1 MNKLN
6 TLSAQAF
13 THVSGRI
20 LNLTKHRNKVGLH
33 SKHWL
38 VYLEIHMAQL
48 VEALFVFMLMVCI
61 PISIVILFQRKNDKK
76 AARRLSR

>member
-1 MNKLN
+1 
-6 TLSAQAF
+6 
-13 THVSGRI
+13 
-20 LNLTKHRNKVGLH
+20 
-33 SKHWL
+33 
-38 VYLEIHMAQL
+38 MAQL